1 MNENVKLL
9 LEMRDMRDRAIE
21 EHRSV
26 STDAGAGTNLYYVLS
41 DMVLCEILE
50 KYRLLEAHIMG
61 EILSEYLLEN
71 TNKTETHNQLAYFVS
86 NKNLKTLGF

>member
-9 LEMRDMRDRAIE
+9 LELRDVRNRATE
-21 EHRSV
+21 NHKSV
-26 STDAGAGTNLYYVLS
+26 STDAGADTNIYYMLNEL
-41 DMVLCEILE
+41 VLCEILE
-50 KYRLLEAHIMG
+50 KYRLLEAHILG

-71 TNKTETHNQLAYFVS
+71 TNKTETHDQLAYFVS